1 MTIQSIL
8 HVCGFFIYR
17 VNQLWFE
24 SFWEKKKIPESPK
37 KQNLNLLCAGNY
49 LHSFDTV
56 FTTIYIALMSH

>member
-1 MTIQSIL
+1 MYVDFSST
-8 HVCGFFIYR
+8 
-17 VNQLWFE
+17 E
-24 SFWEKKKIPESPK
+24 STNFGLKVFGKKKKIPESPK